1 MRAGEYAGPSWW
13 PVKLLRET
21 SHAGVRRLGLVW
33 LTVSAA
39 AIVLAILEARLNWS
53 GIPIQLGEATVGLTV
68 YPPLFLALLLAIW
81 FGPMWG
87 IVPGYA
93 AGLISGLIGG
103 LTVPQSLIFACATPV
118 EVLII
123 WGTMVL
129 LHIHPDLP
137 RSRDLV
143 LFAGIGFVAAA
154 ASSLGG
160 LIWIEV
166 HRLDVLSG
174 ERIWQGWLVGDFLEI
189 VVLAPIVLRLFGPK
203 VRKWVDEQVPAPPR
217 LTVSYTRATSLV
229 TGIIVLLAI
238 MVARGV
244 ALMLHSLS
252 DNPLWASPEAQAI
265 MSRLREGLVFMGL
278 LLLVAVA
285 LAMSFAMALARLGER
300 DHSRAQRDALTGC
313 LNRRAFGALYR
324 REGDRSRRLTRPVSL
339 LFFDIDRFKQ
349 LNDRFGHEVGDE
361 ALHLLCRRV
370 SGALREHDVLFRW
383 GGEEFVV
390 LLPHT
395 RAPEAAAAAER
406 IRRAVT
412 DEPLGQDPNRDPI
425 ELTVS
430 IGCATAEP
438 APELP
443 DDLLHRADTACYR
456 AKALGRNRVESARAD
471 LIVISA

>member
-1 MRAGEYAGPSWW
+1 
-13 PVKLLRET
+13 
-21 SHAGVRRLGLVW
+21 
-33 LTVSAA
+33 
-39 AIVLAILEARLNWS
+39 
-53 GIPIQLGEATVGLTV
+53 
-68 YPPLFLALLLAIW
+68 
-81 FGPMWG
+81 
-87 IVPGYA
+87 
-93 AGLISGLIGG
+93 
-103 LTVPQSLIFACATPV
+103 
-118 EVLII
+118 
-123 WGTMVL
+123 
-129 LHIHPDLP
+129 
-137 RSRDLV
+137 
-143 LFAGIGFVAAA
+143 
-154 ASSLGG
+154 
-160 LIWIEV
+160 
-166 HRLDVLSG
+166 
-174 ERIWQGWLVGDFLEI
+174 
-189 VVLAPIVLRLFGPK
+189 
-203 VRKWVDEQVPAPPR
+203 
-217 LTVSYTRATSLV
+217 
-229 TGIIVLLAI
+229 
-238 MVARGV
+238 
-244 ALMLHSLS
+244 MLHSLS
-252 DNPLWASPEAQAI
+252 DNALWASPEAQAI

-285 LAMSFAMALARLGER
+285 LAMAFAMALARLGER

-443 DDLLHRADTACYR
+443 DDLLHRADAACYR